1 MPSDRPHLPPPTLR
15 PLGSPSG
22 SPPPVGPYSPG
33 ILAGGWLY
41 LSGQIALQE
50 DGTIVPG
57 GVREEAR
64 LIFFRLKEM
73 LSQARATPSHVVKL
87 TLYLTDMEG
96 FQGVNEA
103 CAAFFSPPY
112 PARVTVGV
120 KELPRGAS
128 LEVDVVA
135 YLGEG
140 AH

>member
-1 MPSDRPHLPPPTLR
+1 
-15 PLGSPSG
+15 
-22 SPPPVGPYSPG
+22 
-33 ILAGGWLY
+33 
-41 LSGQIALQE
+41 
-50 DGTIVPG
+50 
-57 GVREEAR
+57 
-64 LIFFRLKEM
+64 
-73 LSQARATPSHVVKL
+73 VVKL

-135 YLGEG
+135 YLGEDS
-140 AH
+140 H

>member
-1 MPSDRPHLPPPTLR
+1 MPSDRLHLPPPTLR
-15 PLGSPSG
+15 PLGAPAG
-22 SPPPVGPYSPG
+22 SPHPVGPYSPG

-57 GVREEAR
+57 GVREEAG
-64 LIFFRLKEM
+64 LIFSRLKEM
-73 LSQARATPSHVVKL
+73 LAQARATPSHVVKL

-135 YLGEG
+135 YLGETSS
-140 AH
+140 